1 MRDKRIKLIYFSL
14 KGSEVKDFALSWKQL
29 LLFFSMFMIILV
41 ILFGAGVSLFT
52 DIYQDNQIVSLQK
65 VNENLLDQLGAMRKN
80 IDQVKLDMQRL
91 EGEDDELRMIAG
103 MDTIDQD
110 MRLAGVG
117 GPENAYSDIFNF
129 FPEEVRNEV
138 FETRDLI
145 DQLKRKIQILGESRE
160 KIDETLQSKQDEIK
174 HLPTIRPVRIGKITA
189 QFGPRIDPF
198 TERRAQHF
206 GIDIGAPI
214 GTPVFAAADGIITR
228 IERNYKKN
236 KGYGRLVVIDHGNGH
251 KTKYGHLSKINV
263 KLGQKVKRWEVIG
276 EVGETGR
283 ATGPHLHYEVV
294 AFGKRVNPII
304 YFFE

>member
-1 MRDKRIKLIYFSL
+1 M
-14 KGSEVKDFALSWKQL
+14 
-29 LLFFSMFMIILV
+29 
-41 ILFGAGVSLFT
+41 
-52 DIYQDNQIVSLQK
+52 
-65 VNENLLDQLGAMRKN
+65 
-80 IDQVKLDMQRL
+80 
-91 EGEDDELRMIAG
+91 
-103 MDTIDQD
+103 
-110 MRLAGVG
+110 
-117 GPENAYSDIFNF
+117 
-129 FPEEVRNEV
+129 

-160 KIDETLQSKQDEIK
+160 KVDETMRTKQEEIK

-189 QFGPRIDPF
+189 QFGTRIDPF
-198 TERRAQHF
+198 TERRAMHY
-206 GIDIGAPI
+206 GIDIGAPV
-214 GTPVFAAADGIITR
+214 GTPVYAAAEGIVTR

-236 KGYGRLVVIDHGNGH
+236 KGYGRLVVIDHGDGH